1 MDRCPYNECK
11 YNYRVKKGRMKMA
24 KPQNTITK
32 ATKIILQG
40 ILNSD
45 EELVESNEGIFS
57 IAEQLAKFDGENVKI
72 VIEATEESFP
82 NSIDFE

>member
-11 YNYRVKKGRMKMA
+11 YNYIKKERVCEMA

>member
-40 ILNSD
+40 I
-45 EELVESNEGIFS
+45 
-57 IAEQLAKFDGENVKI
+57 
-72 VIEATEESFP
+72 
-82 NSIDFE
+82 

>member
-45 EELVESNEGIFS
+45 EERFGGNGHAIKKEITAEKVACNFKEYS
-57 IAEQLAKFDGENVKI
+57 ISFDLPPYGAAV
-72 VIEATEESFP
+72 
-82 NSIDFE
+82 FEF